1 MQKQY
6 SHPISFSIN
15 STDEI
20 FSYIMEHTNSEVIKQ
35 ANILNTYDQPTPL
48 IHSLARKN
56 DKNKMKQLL
65 NTGVIDIDELDHR
78 GYTPLANAAAYHS
91 WETVSFLIKSGADV
105 NKKIERKTIH
115 ETLTSNKERFM
126 KATLYS
132 YDYNPES
139 LGKTGNSSTGEIT
152 KSQKDIAK
160 HQSEVAKAIM
170 LAKYAKDQ
178 SL

>member
-78 GYTPLANAAAYHS
+78 GYTLN
-91 WETVSFLIKSGADV
+91 T
-105 NKKIERKTIH
+105 
-115 ETLTSNKERFM
+115 
-126 KATLYS
+126 
-132 YDYNPES
+132 
-139 LGKTGNSSTGEIT
+139 
-152 KSQKDIAK
+152 
-160 HQSEVAKAIM
+160 
-170 LAKYAKDQ
+170 
-178 SL
+178 